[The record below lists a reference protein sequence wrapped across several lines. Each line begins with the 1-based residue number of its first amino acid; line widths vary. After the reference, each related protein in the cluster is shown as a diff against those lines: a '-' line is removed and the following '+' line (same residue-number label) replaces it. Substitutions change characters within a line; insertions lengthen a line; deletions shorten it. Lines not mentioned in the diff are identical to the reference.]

1 MRSAT
6 APSYDSL
13 SPRRLVT
20 VLLPMLPGVCR
31 DRVREDA
38 EAAGFVCAFC
48 ESEAEARALLPE
60 TEIYFGPG
68 IPLDGGADRLRWIAL
83 PSAGIEP
90 FHRSGALP
98 EGVALTNAAGAY
110 GVTIAE
116 HIVMVT
122 LEMMRRR
129 ADYLDIVA
137 RREWRRDLPI
147 RAIHG
152 TRVVIVGT
160 GDIGREAARRLRA
173 FAPAEITG
181 VSRSGV
187 CSEPLFDRM
196 LPVSRIEEALP
207 GAELLILC
215 IPGTPE
221 TRDLLDAR
229 RLALLPEGAFLVNV
243 GRGNCLDED
252 AVRAALREG
261 RLAGAALDVFRQEP
275 LPADSPLWETPG
287 LMVTPHI
294 SGNMTLD
301 WTLERVVGIFTDNLK
316 RYAAG
321 KPLTHRVEP
330 ARGY

>member
-1 MRSAT
+1 MRSVT
-6 APSYDSL
+6 EPSADSL

-20 VLLPMLPGVCR
+20 VLLPMLSGGCR
-31 DRVREDA
+31 DRVREAAD
-38 EAAGFVCAFC
+38 AAGFACAFC
-48 ESEAEARALLPE
+48 ESEAEAQALLPE

-68 IPLDGGADRLRWIAL
+68 IPLDGADRLRWIAL

-90 FHRSGALP
+90 FHRPGALP
-98 EGVALTNAAGAY
+98 DGVALTNAAGAY

-137 RREWRRDLPI
+137 RREWRRDLPV

-152 TRVVIVGT
+152 TKAVIVGT

-187 CSEPLFDRM
+187 CAEPLFDRM
-196 LPVSRIEEALP
+196 LPVSRIDEALP

-215 IPGTPE
+215 LPGTPE
-221 TRDLLDAR
+221 TQDLLDAR
-229 RLALLPEGAFLVNV
+229 RLSLLPGGAFLVNV
-243 GRGNCLDED
+243 GRGSCLDED
-252 AVRAALREG
+252 AVLAALREG

-287 LMVTPHI
+287 LIVTPHI

-301 WTLERVVGIFTDNLK
+301 WTLDRVVGIFTDNLK

-321 KPLTHRVEP
+321 APLTHRVEP